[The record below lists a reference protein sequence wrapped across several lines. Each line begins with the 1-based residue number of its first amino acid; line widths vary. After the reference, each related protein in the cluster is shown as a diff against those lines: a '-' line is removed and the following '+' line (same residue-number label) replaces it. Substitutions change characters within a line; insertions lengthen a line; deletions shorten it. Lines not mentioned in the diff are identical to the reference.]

1 MPFLKVLPAQEPEQ
15 EQIKYVEVSPVYEPD
30 EFIIES
36 APVEPAIQE
45 QESEQGTP
53 EPEQKPEEST
63 LALVDESTT
72 EPETPEPTPITP
84 EEPEPPQD
92 DTTEN
97 IDVVNTPDEA
107 SAPVEELTPPEPEQ
121 EPEQEPETPEPVST
135 PITPEEP
142 APPQDDT
149 LENVNVVDKPEEEKK
164 PEEAPK
170 SGTRYVDLNKTDFDK
185 MLDELASI
193 SKDIIEHETEKFAK
207 KCTVKFHGDF
217 DKDEAD
223 AKKYTAFLGGYIT
236 NSAMLLCD
244 LVNFETAISKLEE
257 VCNVLKARK
266 KIDAE
271 TAAIRTQVE
280 EEGAVVD
287 LSDILGLFGDG

>member
-1 MPFLKVLPAQEPEQ
+1 MLLINRK
-15 EQIKYVEVSPVYEPD
+15 KKRSR
-30 EFIIES
+30 
-36 APVEPAIQE
+36 
-45 QESEQGTP
+45 
-53 EPEQKPEEST
+53 K
-63 LALVDESTT
+63 
-72 EPETPEPTPITP
+72 
-84 EEPEPPQD
+84 
-92 DTTEN
+92 
-97 IDVVNTPDEA
+97 
-107 SAPVEELTPPEPEQ
+107 
-121 EPEQEPETPEPVST
+121 
-135 PITPEEP
+135 
-142 APPQDDT
+142 
-149 LENVNVVDKPEEEKK
+149 KK

-217 DKDEAD
+217 DKDGAD

>member
-1 MPFLKVLPAQEPEQ
+1 MPFLKVLPAQGPEE
-15 EQIKYVEVSPVYEPD
+15 EQVKYIEVSPVDKPD
-30 EFIIES
+30 EVIIES
-36 APVEPAIQE
+36 EPVESVIQE
-45 QESEQGTP
+45 QESEQVTPESEPESP
-53 EPEQKPEEST
+53 EPEQEPEQEPEEST
-63 LALVDESTT
+63 LAPVDESTT
-72 EPETPEPTPITP
+72 EPETPEPTPNDTPENVDVVDTLQEEKTP
-84 EEPEPPQD
+84 EEAP
-92 DTTEN
+92 
-97 IDVVNTPDEA
+97 
-107 SAPVEELTPPEPEQ
+107 APVDEPTPPEPE
-121 EPEQEPETPEPVST
+121 TPDPT

-217 DKDEAD
+217 DKNEAD

-244 LVNFETAISKLEE
+244 RVSFETAISKLEE